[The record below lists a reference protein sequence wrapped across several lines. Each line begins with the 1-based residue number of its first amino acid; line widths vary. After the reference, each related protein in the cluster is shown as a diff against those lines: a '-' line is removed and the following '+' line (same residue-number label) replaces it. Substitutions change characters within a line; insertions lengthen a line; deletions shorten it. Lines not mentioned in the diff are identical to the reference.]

1 MGKIEPYKKFFF
13 ICEGANTEVFYFKK
27 LIDLRKQLGIH
38 ALIDLRLLEKIEEDI
53 INKMIEKKFN
63 LFIYDLIPGLDFL
76 EMVKNKSIINYDGV
90 MDCILVNGYKTNLG
104 LITKN
109 GFIDGEFLVDE
120 TTFKALCDGNEVLV
134 NWANK

>member
-1 MGKIEPYKKFFF
+1 MEIYNTKGFIKYYFITENGTSKLSSSVQTKSCYKENIIKMF
-13 ICEGANTEVFYFKK
+13 GNNY
-27 LIDLRKQLGIH
+27 
-38 ALIDLRLLEKIEEDI
+38 EKIEEDI
-53 INKMIEKKFN
+53 INEIIEKEFN

-90 MDCILVNGYKTNLG
+90 IDCILVNGYKTNLG